1 MSLNL
6 YTEHP
11 TCIFILTGD
20 PKMMQLSAPPPPLL
34 VQVMRNQRETQS
46 WTKVAVVRDM
56 AGILEEENE
65 NHYPSSH

>member
-20 PKMMQLSAPPPPLL
+20 TKTMQPSAPPPPLL
-34 VQVMRNQRETQS
+34 VQVMRNQRESQS
-46 WTKVAVVRDM
+46 WTTVAVVRDV

-65 NHYPSSH
+65 NHYLSSH